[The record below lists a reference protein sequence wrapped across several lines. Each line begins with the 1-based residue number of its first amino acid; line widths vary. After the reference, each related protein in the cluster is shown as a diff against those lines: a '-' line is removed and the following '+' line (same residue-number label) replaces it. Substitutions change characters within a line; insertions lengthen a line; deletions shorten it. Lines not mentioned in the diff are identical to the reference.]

1 MIASRRNCSING
13 AALERALELEKKLP
27 AEGPTFVK
35 GMMHS
40 QVVKGFWLVSLD
52 LLGVLMFVQCQR
64 IRFFMLMRFSFP
76 FSNRRLTSVFLSQGI
91 PATFCR
97 DHLPKH
103 DDIIKLEDDKGK
115 TYETNYIAYKMG
127 LSGGWQGFVK
137 KQHLKVGDAV
147 VFQLVGETTFKVSS
161 SIVDSFKKMECT
173 VGSLT
178 FHS

>member
-76 FSNRRLTSVFLSQGI
+76 FLKIDFCVPLAGHPSYFLQRPS
-91 PATFCR
+91 A
-97 DHLPKH
+97 K
-103 DDIIKLEDDKGK
+103 
-115 TYETNYIAYKMG
+115 A
-127 LSGGWQGFVK
+127 
-137 KQHLKVGDAV
+137 
-147 VFQLVGETTFKVSS
+147 
-161 SIVDSFKKMECT
+161 
-173 VGSLT
+173 
-178 FHS
+178 